1 MTGVDT
7 FIQFL
12 FPYLSTH
19 HRYHGQKGDDG
30 LILDSLKLTSPA
42 LSLVCHLLKFQGDR
56 MDYLKN
62 LIRFIHSLVVSK
74 PTVPAYVV
82 LRSTGSE
89 LRVRYRKQG

>member
-1 MTGVDT
+1 
-7 FIQFL
+7 
-12 FPYLSTH
+12 
-19 HRYHGQKGDDG
+19 
-30 LILDSLKLTSPA
+30 
-42 LSLVCHLLKFQGDR
+42 